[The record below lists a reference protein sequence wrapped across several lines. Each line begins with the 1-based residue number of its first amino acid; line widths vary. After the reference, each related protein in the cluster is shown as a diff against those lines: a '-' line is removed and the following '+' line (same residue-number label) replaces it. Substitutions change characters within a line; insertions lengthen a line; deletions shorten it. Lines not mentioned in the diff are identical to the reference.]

1 MKGRNVLEKVE
12 KNMWKRHQS
21 AFELVCETVHVRVK
35 ENAWQG
41 ISWTFYLILYACVE
55 PDVFKGMHTTKYLH

>member
-1 MKGRNVLEKVE
+1 
-12 KNMWKRHQS
+12 MWKRHQS
-21 AFELVCETVHVRVK
+21 AFELVCERVHVRVK